1 MSEVKNVTITV
12 PVGLNGWQQTGSV
25 VINGMKVEFPMGVE
39 TQVPETAAALL
50 EKLIEEAKGNAAE
63 GSVGKYKQYV
73 TDADG
78 NAAWEDRLAYKTT
91 GEIVNLAPT
100 ELTAGDDG
108 GDGTNES
115 FSLLSPWA
123 VDIEAGKTYDVTYNG
138 TKYACPALA
147 FDQEGLTGCLL
158 GNGNLAGVDGGNPDA
173 PFAMVCL
180 PNSMQAID
188 WNIFGMLKPQ
198 DGATAV
204 TLSVSRVGTTSKT
217 FAPEYLPNAGG
228 SVVTAHAKIADLTVN
243 NIVLEGCDMSLAD
256 LNDAYLSGKTVQ
268 IMCSDGTQVLRGLV
282 NASDTTNGRTVLQMD
297 VPRGVMVGG
306 FFVVG
311 IMEKD
316 GVVTFEQIGRVL
328 ANE

>member
-78 NAAWEDRLAYKTT
+78 NVAWEDRLAYKTT
-91 GEIVNLAPT
+91 AEIVNLAPT
-100 ELTAGDDG
+100 ELTAGDDND
-108 GDGTNES
+108 DGTNGGFYLYS
-115 FSLLSPWA
+115 TWA

-147 FDQEGLTGCLL
+147 HELAGLTCCML
-158 GNGNLAGVDGGNPDA
+158 GNTNLEGVDGGNPDA
-173 PFAMVCL
+173 PFAMICF
-180 PNSMQAID
+180 PNSMQAND
-188 WNIFGMLKPQ
+188 WPMLGILKPL

-204 TLSVSRVGTTSKT
+204 TLSVSSVGTTYKT
-217 FAPEYLPNAGG
+217 IDPKYLPDTDGG
-228 SVVTAHAKIADLTVN
+228 VVTAHATITDHTTDRIA
-243 NIVLEGCDMSLAD
+243 LEGCDMSFSD
-256 LNDAYLSGKTVQ
+256 LCYAYLSGKMVQ
-268 IMCSDGTQVLRGLV
+268 IMCSDGTRVLRGLV
-282 NASDTTNGRTVLQMD
+282 NASNTINGRTVLQMD
-297 VPRGVMVGG
+297 VPRDVMVGG

-311 IMEKD
+311 IMEID
-316 GVVTFEQIGRVL
+316 GVVTFEKIGRVL